1 MNYKRNLIAFL
12 IIGVITGA
20 GIILWQIWPKLLL
33 ASMHWQ
39 KDINNQISDLLF
51 DAQSNLLAAGISL
64 TALSFIYGLLHSLG
78 PGHGKM
84 IVSTYVATH
93 PTKVKI
99 SLMLTVI
106 SSLLQAVVAIALVS
120 ILIMF
125 FHSTM
130 REVNSEATRFISLSF
145 CGVILLGVIII
156 YRNIK
161 PIIKILFT
169 KKKPFKIKKL
179 TAKRTDNVC
188 SCSCGH
194 VHFASADDINKASSF
209 KEYLAVIFS
218 VGLRPCTG
226 AILVLL
232 FANMANIYWL
242 GILSAFV
249 MSLGTAL
256 TTSIIAIM
264 TLTGKKLINYYLK
277 GANDTRQ
284 HVLFY
289 SIVKLLGGIILIL
302 LGALLLLSQQVAVSP
317 IF

>member
-1 MNYKRNLIAFL
+1 MNYKKNFFACLIIIAF
-12 IIGVITGA
+12 TGA
-20 GIILWQIWPKLLL
+20 GVMLWQAWPKLLL

-39 KDINNQISDLLF
+39 KEINNQISDLLF
-51 DAQSNLLAAGISL
+51 DAQTHLFASGISL
-64 TALSFIYGLLHSLG
+64 TVLCFIYGLLHSLG

-99 SLMLTVI
+99 SLMLTVV
-106 SSLLQAVVAIALVS
+106 SSLLQAVVAIVLVS
-120 ILIMF
+120 VLIMF

-130 REVNSEATRFISLSF
+130 REVNNEATRFISLSF
-145 CGVILLGVIII
+145 CAVILLGIIVI
-156 YRNIK
+156 YRSIK
-161 PIIKILFT
+161 AIIKAQFI
-169 KKKPFKIKKL
+169 KKKPFKINKL
-179 TAKRTDNVC
+179 THKHTDNV
-188 SCSCGH
+188 CSCGH
-194 VHFASADDINKASSF
+194 VHFASAEDINNASSF

-232 FANMANIYWL
+232 FANMAGIYWL

-264 TLTGKKLINYYLK
+264 TLSGKKLIKRYL
-277 GANDTRQ
+277 NTTHDTDQ
-284 HVLFY
+284 HVLVY
-289 SIVKLLGGIILIL
+289 SLLKLLGGIVLIL
-302 LGALLLLSQQVAVSP
+302 LGVLLLLSQQVAVP
-317 IF
+317 PVF